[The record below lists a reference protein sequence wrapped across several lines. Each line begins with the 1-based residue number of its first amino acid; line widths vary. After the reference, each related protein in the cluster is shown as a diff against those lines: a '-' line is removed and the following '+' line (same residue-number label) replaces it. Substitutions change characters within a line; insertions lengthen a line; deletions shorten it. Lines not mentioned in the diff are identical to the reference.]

1 MQRRKLGTGN
11 LEVSA
16 LGLGCMGM
24 SFGYGPPADRQ
35 AMIELIRSAVARGV
49 TFFDTAQVYGPF
61 TNEEL
66 VGEAL
71 APFRERVAIATKF
84 GFGINPDGSR
94 YGVDS
99 RPEHIREVVDAMLR
113 RLQVDSIDLLYQHRV
128 DPNVPIEDVAGT
140 VKDLIEAG
148 KVKHYGLSEAS
159 ARTIRRAHTVHP
171 LAAVQSEYSLWTRD
185 VEHNG
190 VLDVCGE
197 LNIGFVPWSPLGAG
211 FLTGK
216 IDANTKI
223 DASDFRAA
231 SPRFT
236 PEARAHNMALV
247 DLVKRVAERKGATPA
262 QVALAWLMSQRPWI
276 VPIPGTTKLHR
287 LEENL
292 AAVSVELTAEDL
304 GEIEKGTSEI
314 QIEGARLPEAV
325 LAMTDTD

>member
-1 MQRRKLGTGN
+1 MQKRNLGA

-16 LGLGCMGM
+16 LGYGCMGLDG
-24 SFGYGPPADRQ
+24 SYNAPVPRPDAVK
-35 AMIELIRSAVARGV
+35 MIHAAYERGV
-49 TFFDTAQVYGPF
+49 TLFDTAEAYGPF
-61 TNEEL
+61 TNEQL
-66 VGEAL
+66 LGEAVK
-71 APFRERVAIATKF
+71 PFRDQVVIATKF
-84 GFGINPDGSR
+84 GFGINPDGTR

-99 RPEHIREVVDAMLR
+99 RPEHIREVVDAMLG

-140 VKDLIEAG
+140 VKDLIQAG

-159 ARTIRRAHTVHP
+159 ARTIRRAHAVHP